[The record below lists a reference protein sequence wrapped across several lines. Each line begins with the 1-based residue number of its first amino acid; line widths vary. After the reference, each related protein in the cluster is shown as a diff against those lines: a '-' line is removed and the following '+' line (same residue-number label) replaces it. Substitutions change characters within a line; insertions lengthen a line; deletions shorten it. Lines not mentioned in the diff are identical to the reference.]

1 MHYIHVSVSDDID
14 SAHYKRVI
22 CKHKK
27 KKFLLILI
35 VSQGQTY
42 IRILQR
48 RLLYSLTI
56 KNIKYESEEGRS

>member
-1 MHYIHVSVSDDID
+1 MHYIHVSASDDID
-14 SAHYKRVI
+14 STHYKRVI
-22 CKHKK
+22 CKRKK